1 MGSSPIFIIYVTE
14 YGVVGSVSVLGI
26 EGHVFKSHY
35 SDLFIFLKMQTL
47 SLLHSFLLVVLTFS
61 SIMVFFSYNPI
72 YSVLFLILSF
82 LSASSILVLFGA
94 EFLAVL
100 FLIIYVGAIA
110 ILFLFVV
117 MMLNIKFYVPNQLVQ
132 LPVIF
137 IISIIV
143 FLQSFWGNDLFY
155 NTFKLEI
162 TNTIYIE
169 NLSNIDFF
177 GQVLFNYFLVG
188 VLLAGLILLIALIG
202 SIILTLNFKTQ
213 RKPEVVGR
221 QLSRSDTL
229 MFKS

>member
-1 MGSSPIFIIYVTE
+1 MCSNHIIPISLF
-14 YGVVGSVSVLGI
+14 
-26 EGHVFKSHY
+26 FK
-35 SDLFIFLKMQTL
+35 KMQTL

-82 LSASSILVLFGA
+82 LSASSILVLFGV

-117 MMLNIKFYVPNQLVQ
+117 MMLNIKFYVPNQLFQ
-132 LPVIF
+132 LPVIL

-143 FLQSFWGNDLFY
+143 FLQCFLEWNDLFY
-155 NTFKLEI
+155 NTFKLET

-213 RKPEVVGR
+213 RKPEIVGR